1 VCIIVFETTM
11 SSYQTINTQFGPGGV
26 AVCTFDRPEVR
37 NALNEAMVSEVRAF
51 LGAAAAWSDARA
63 AIFTGAGEKA
73 FLAGADVRELRDRTS
88 ADALRRINSG
98 LFREVEQF
106 PLPTIAAMRGVAVG
120 GGLEFAIAC
129 DLRVCGEGT
138 RMGQPETSIGII
150 PGAGATYRLPR
161 LIGLGRAKDL
171 IYTAR
176 IIDAQEALAIGL
188 VNRVVDD
195 ESVLE
200 AAHELAASV
209 TRNGALALRLSKIA
223 LNSAPEIGVD
233 AAMALESAAQAV
245 LFDDEEKMRRMTD
258 FLNKKK

>member
-1 VCIIVFETTM
+1 M
-11 SSYQTINTQFGPGGV
+11 NAYQTINTQFNTDGV
-26 AVCTFDRPEVR
+26 AVCTFNRPEVH
-37 NALNEAMVSEVRAF
+37 NALNEAMVGEVRAF
-51 LGAAAAWSDARA
+51 LGETVAWDEARA
-63 AIFTGAGEKA
+63 VVFTGVGEKA

-138 RMGQPETSIGII
+138 RLGQPETSIGII
-150 PGAGATYRLPR
+150 PGAGGTYRLPR

-171 IYTAR
+171 IYTGR

-188 VNRVVDD
+188 INRVVADD
-195 ESVLE
+195 SVLD
-200 AAHELAASV
+200 AALELAASV
-209 TRNGALALRLSKIA
+209 IRNGALALRLSKIA
-223 LNSAPEIGVD
+223 LNVAPEIGVEP
-233 AAMALESAAQAV
+233 AMALESAAQAI
-245 LFDDEEKMRRMTD
+245 LFDDEEKILRMTN